1 MMAAEERASR
11 PRSSD
16 LSQARVLMC
25 AHSCEQDTATYIH
38 IVPLLCSCFQFAV
51 NVNIDLCV

>member
-1 MMAAEERASR
+1 MAAEERASR

-25 AHSCEQDTATYIH
+25 AHSCEQNTATYIY
-38 IVPLLCSCFQFAV
+38 IGSLLCSCFKFAV
-51 NVNIDLCV
+51 NVNIISCM